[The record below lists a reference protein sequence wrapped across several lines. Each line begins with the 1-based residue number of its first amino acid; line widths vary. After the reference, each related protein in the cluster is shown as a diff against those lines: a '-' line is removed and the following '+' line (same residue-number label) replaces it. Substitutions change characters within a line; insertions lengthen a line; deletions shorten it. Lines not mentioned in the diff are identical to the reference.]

1 MKGITFPKDYK
12 KYMTISEVEAA
23 KAMIAEQREEDETTV
38 GWAEYAVRE
47 ALKDTGDYLDRILEA
62 KAEISGNSRV
72 WNAYNLD
79 SGKLDI
85 WIEATA
91 RTERGFIIVG
101 AYLSDIWQTG
111 ATPYKQHMWIRYF
124 SEQKRN

>member
-1 MKGITFPKDYK
+1 
-12 KYMTISEVEAA
+12 
-23 KAMIAEQREEDETTV
+23 MIAEQREDEETTA

-47 ALKDTGDYLDRILEA
+47 ALKDTGDYLDRVLEA
-62 KAEISGNSRV
+62 KAEISGNCRV
-72 WNAYNLD
+72 WNAYNSD

-85 WIEATA
+85 WIDATA
-91 RTERGFIIVG
+91 RTEKGFIIIG

-124 SEQKRN
+124 PEQKRN

>member
-23 KAMIAEQREEDETTV
+23 KAMIAEQREEEETTA

-91 RTERGFIIVG
+91 RTGNGFIIVG
-101 AYLSDIWQTG
+101 AYLTDIWQSG
-111 ATPYKQHMWIRYF
+111 AVDYKGQMWIRYF
-124 SEQKRN
+124 QEEK

>member
-23 KAMIAEQREEDETTV
+23 KAMIAEQREDEETTA

-47 ALKDTGDYLDRILEA
+47 ALKDTGDYLDRVIEA
-62 KAEISGNSRV
+62 KAEINRNCRV

-79 SGKLDI
+79 SEKLDI

-91 RTERGFIIVG
+91 RTAYGFIVIG
-101 AYLSDIWQTG
+101 AYLTDIWGTG
-111 ATPYKQHMWIRYF
+111 AVDYKHHMYIEYF
-124 SEQKRN
+124 TKNTK

>member
-1 MKGITFPKDYK
+1 MKVAFEKDYK
-12 KYMTISEVEAA
+12 KYLTIAEVEAA
-23 KAMIAEQREEDETTV
+23 KAIIEEQKEDEETAS

-47 ALKDTGDYLDRILEA
+47 ALKGTRDYLVKVIEA
-62 KAEISGNSRV
+62 KAEIAGNCRV

-85 WIEATA
+85 WIDATA
-91 RTERGFIIVG
+91 RTADGFIIIG
-101 AYLSDIWQTG
+101 AYLTDIWETG

-124 SEQKRN
+124 PEQKKD